1 MNKKPRHLWIVY
13 IVLTIG
19 SLVMIFPFIWM
30 FFSAFKPDVDVF
42 TYPPRLFP
50 SQWVFDNFSNVLEMV
65 PFVRYYLNSIIVTS
79 GITLG
84 QVAISILAAY
94 ALARLN
100 FPGKIITMSLIL
112 ATLIMPFEV
121 GLIPKFIIVYKLG
134 WIDTY
139 QGLIIP
145 VLFNGF
151 SIFFLRQFFLMI
163 PKDLEDAAKIDGCG
177 YFKILTSVI
186 IPNSKGPIGTITMFT
201 FLTQWRSYIWPLII
215 TNSDTMRTLPIGLKY
230 LSEEGVSQYN
240 LISAASLMAIIPVMI
255 VYLLAEKQI
264 VKSTTLTGL
273 KF

>member
-1 MNKKPRHLWIVY
+1 MVGAI
-13 IVLTIG
+13 I
-19 SLVMIFPFIWM
+19 MIFPFIWM
-30 FFSAFKPDVDVF
+30 FFSAFKPDADVF
-42 TYPPRLFP
+42 TYPPRIFP
-50 SQWVFDNFSNVLEMV
+50 SQWIFSNFSQVLEMV
-65 PFVRYYLNSIIVTS
+65 PFARYYLNSIIVTV
-79 GITLG
+79 GITIG
-84 QVAISILAAY
+84 QIIISILAAY

-100 FPGKIITMSLIL
+100 FPGKIVVMTLIL

-177 YFKILTSVI
+177 YFRILLSVI

-240 LISAASLMAIIPVMI
+240 LLSAASLMAIIPIMI
-255 VYLLAEKQI
+255 VYLFAEKQI

>member
-186 IPNSKGPIGTITMFT
+186 IPNSKGPIGTITIFT